1 MIRFFNLNRE
11 ANEKMLYPRKNDP
24 VLSKELFQNPGS
36 EYRGTPFWAWNCE
49 LKKDEL
55 LWQLEV
61 LKEMG
66 LGGAH
71 MHVRTGMATPYLSDE
86 HMALIKACVDKCRD
100 EKMLAWL
107 YDEDR
112 WPSGAA
118 GGIVTRD
125 KKYRARHL
133 LFTMH
138 PYGESGAEEE
148 ITHSSG
154 RSGRS
159 NNGYLLGCYD
169 VVLDE
174 KDCLKSA
181 KLIKPEEAA
190 EGRKWYAYVET
201 DPCNPWYN
209 NQTYANTL
217 DKETIQRFIEV
228 TYERYLETC
237 GEDFGGVVPAIFTD
251 EPQFSHK
258 QTLAFAQED
267 RDVMLPWSDDVPDTF
282 NAAYGEDIVAHL
294 PELFWELPDNER
306 SLIRYH
312 YHDHIA
318 ERFAQAFAD
327 QCGKWCQEHNL
338 MLTGHMMEEPTLR
351 SQTAALGET
360 MRSYRGFQLP
370 GIDMLGAKFELT
382 TAKQAQSAVHQYG
395 RPGMMS
401 ELYGVTGWA
410 FDMRGHKLHGDWQAA
425 LGVTVRV
432 HHLSWV
438 SMKGE
443 AKRDY
448 PASMNYQSPWWKDYH
463 VVEDHF
469 ARVNTAL
476 TRGRPLVRV
485 GVIHPVESYWLHWG
499 PADQTFGIRNQ
510 LDTQFQNLTD
520 WLLKGSIDFDFISE
534 SLLPELCE
542 AGSAP
547 LKVGEM
553 AYDVIVVPG
562 CETLRS
568 TTLERLE
575 GFLAAGGKLVF
586 MGNAPDLVDAAPS
599 PRARVLWANAQRCA
613 FDQEELMNALE
624 DVRLLEIRNDD
635 GSRSP
640 NLIHQLRQDA
650 GGLWLFVAHAQEPL
664 CKDAV
669 RLQKIRLTMQGNFS
683 VELYDTMT
691 GEIRPMNATVRGGK
705 TIIDT
710 QLYEYDSL
718 LLRFSADCM
727 MPAAAEKKAETVR
740 ALPVPEVVNYQLDEP
755 NVILLDKA
763 EFALDGG
770 EYQPEQELLRADNVL
785 RAALDWPSRRGAV
798 AQPWVVQEEA
808 AAHEVRLRFRVYS
821 EIPFAGAKLAL
832 EDADL
837 AKIVVNG
844 QPVQEK
850 PDGWFVDKCIGTVAL
865 PALNPGENVIEVTLP
880 FGRRTNVEWCY
891 LLGDFG
897 VDICGSRRTI
907 VPRAK
912 QIGFD
917 DITRQRLP
925 HYTGNIAYQ
934 VPVETS
940 GGNLRVTVPH
950 FSGAMVR
957 VDLDGKPAGHIL
969 YPPYVLDIEN
979 VEAGQHQLDFV
990 LLNTRE
996 NAFGPLHYADTK
1008 RDRSSP
1014 DKWRSQ
1020 AYFWTDSYRLVPA
1033 GIRTVPVVEEV
1044 TEA

>member
-1 MIRFFNLNRE
+1 
-11 ANEKMLYPRKNDP
+11 MLYPRKNDP
-24 VLSKELFQNPGS
+24 VLSGKLFREPTS

-49 LKKDEL
+49 LEKDEL
-55 LWQLEV
+55 LWQLDV
-61 LKEMG
+61 LKKMG

-86 HMALIKACVDKCRD
+86 HMALIKACVEKCRD

-118 GGIVTRD
+118 GGIVTKD
-125 KKYRARHL
+125 PQYRARHL
-133 LFTMH
+133 LMTAK
-138 PYGESGAEEE
+138 PYDQGEAEGE

-154 RSGRS
+154 QAGRS
-159 NNGYLLGCYD
+159 NNGYLLACYD

-174 KDCLKSA
+174 NDCLKSA
-181 KLIKPEEAA
+181 KRIGRDEQA
-190 EGRKWYAYVET
+190 EGRKWFAYVET

-217 DKETIQRFIEV
+217 DKATIKRFIEV

-258 QTLAFAQED
+258 QTLAFAREE

-282 NAAYGEDIVAHL
+282 REAYGEEILDHL
-294 PELFWELPDNER
+294 PELLWELPDNER
-306 SLIRYH
+306 SVIRYH

-327 QCGKWCQEHNL
+327 QCGKWCSEHDL
-338 MLTGHMMEEPTLR
+338 MLTGHMMEEPTLQ

-382 TAKQAQSAVHQYG
+382 TAKQAQSAAHQYG
-395 RPGMMS
+395 RPGILS

-432 HHLSWV
+432 QHLSWV

-448 PASMNYQSPWWKDYH
+448 PASMSYQSPWWTDYH

-499 PADQTFGIRNQ
+499 PAEQTAGIRTQMDN
-510 LDTQFQNLTD
+510 QFQNLTS

-534 SLLPELCE
+534 SLLPDLCE
-542 AGSAP
+542 TASAP

-575 GFLAAGGKLVF
+575 GFLAAGGKLLF
-586 MGNAPDLVDAAPS
+586 LGNAPELVDAVPS
-599 PRARVLWANAQRCA
+599 ARARVLWANAERCA
-613 FDQEELMNALE
+613 FDCEELLSALE
-624 DVRLLEIRNDD
+624 DVRLLDIRNAD

-640 NLIHQLRQDA
+640 NLIHQLRQD
-650 GGLWLFVAHAQEPL
+650 GSGLWLFVAHAQEPI

-669 RLQKIRLTMQGNFS
+669 RLQKIRLSMQGTFG
-683 VELYDTMT
+683 VELYDTQT
-691 GEIRPMNATVRGGK
+691 GDIRPLPAEVRGGK
-705 TIIDT
+705 TYLNFD
-710 QLYEYDSL
+710 LYEYDSL
-718 LLRFSADCM
+718 LLRFNACGVQQL
-727 MPAAAEKKAETVR
+727 PQTAAKITKKH
-740 ALPVPEVVNYQLDEP
+740 ALCVPEVVDYELEEP
-755 NVILLDKA
+755 NALLLDKA

-770 EYQPEQELLRADNVL
+770 EFSPAQELLRADNEL
-785 RAALDWPSRRGAV
+785 RSRLGWPNRQGAV
-798 AQPWVVQEEA
+798 AQPWAVQEETIE
-808 AAHEVRLRFRVYS
+808 HEATLRFRVYS
-821 EIPFAGAKLAL
+821 EIAFEGAKLAL
-832 EDADL
+832 EDADK
-837 AKIVVNG
+837 AKITLNG
-844 QPVQEK
+844 ETVTAK

-865 PALNPGENVIEVTLP
+865 PALRTGENVITVTLP

-897 VDICGSRRTI
+897 VEMNGSRRTI
-907 VPRAK
+907 VPAPGK
-912 QIGFD
+912 LGFD
-917 DITRQRLP
+917 DICRQRLP
-925 HYTGNIAYQ
+925 HYTGNIRYH
-934 VPVETS
+934 VPVTTE
-940 GGNLRVTVPH
+940 GGSLRVTVPH
-950 FSGAMVR
+950 YCGAMVR
-957 VDLDGKPAGHIL
+957 VELDGKPAGHIL
-969 YPPYVLDIEN
+969 YPPYVLDMGK
-979 VEAGQHQLDFV
+979 VDAGEHMLDLV

-996 NAFGPLHYADTK
+996 NAFGPLHYADTR
-1008 RDRSSP
+1008 RDRSAP
-1014 DKWRSQ
+1014 DKWRSKD
-1020 AYFWTDSYRLVPA
+1020 YFWTESYRLVPA
-1033 GIRTVPVVEEV
+1033 GIRNEPLVEEY
-1044 TEA
+1044 TAE

>member
-1 MIRFFNLNRE
+1 
-11 ANEKMLYPRKNDP
+11 MLYPRKNDP
-24 VLSKELFQNPGS
+24 ILSKELFRNPGS

-49 LKKDEL
+49 LEKDEL

-86 HMALIKACVDKCRD
+86 HMALIKACVEKCRD

-118 GGIVTRD
+118 GGLVTKD
-125 KKYRARHL
+125 PQYRARHL
-133 LFTMH
+133 LMMAQ
-138 PYGESGAEEE
+138 PYSESEAETE

-154 RSGRS
+154 QSGRS
-159 NNGYLLGCYD
+159 NNGYLLACYD
-169 VVLDE
+169 VVLDDN
-174 KDCLKSA
+174 DCLKSA
-181 KLIKPEEAA
+181 KRIQPDEPA

-201 DPCNPWYN
+201 DPVNPWYN
-209 NQTYANTL
+209 NQTYVNTL
-217 DKETIQRFIEV
+217 DKAAIQRFIDI
-228 TYERYLETC
+228 TYERYLKAV

-258 QTLAFAQED
+258 QTLAFAREE

-282 NAAYGEDIVAHL
+282 REAYGEEILDHL
-294 PELFWELPDNER
+294 PELLWELPDNER

-318 ERFAQAFAD
+318 ERFSQAFAD

-338 MLTGHMMEEPTLR
+338 MLTGHMMEEPTLQ

-370 GIDMLGAKFELT
+370 GIDMLDAKFELT
-382 TAKQAQSAVHQYG
+382 TAKQAQSAAHQFG
-395 RPGMMS
+395 RPGVLS
-401 ELYGVTGWA
+401 ELYGVTSWA
-410 FDMRGHKLHGDWQAA
+410 FDMRGHRLHGDWQAA

-448 PASMNYQSPWWKDYH
+448 PASMNYQSPWWQDYH

-499 PADQTFGIRNQ
+499 PSEQTYGARKQ
-510 LDTQFQNLTD
+510 LDDQFQNLTD

-534 SLLPELCE
+534 SLLPQQCE
-542 AGSAP
+542 NASAP
-547 LKVGEM
+547 LRVGEM

-575 GFLAAGGKLVF
+575 GFLADGGKLVF
-586 MGNAPDLVDAAPS
+586 LGNAPELVDAMPNV
-599 PRARVLWANAQRCA
+599 RGRVLWANAQRCA
-613 FDQEELMNALE
+613 FEREALMNALE
-624 DVRLLEIRNDD
+624 DVRLLDIRNAD
-635 GSRSP
+635 GSRTT
-640 NLIHQLRQDA
+640 NLIHQLRQD
-650 GGLWLFVAHAQEPL
+650 GCGLWLFVAHAQEPL
-664 CKDAV
+664 CKDAYRV
-669 RLQKIRLTMQGNFS
+669 QKIRLSMQGAFQ
-683 VELYDTMT
+683 VELYDTQT
-691 GEIRPMNATVRGGK
+691 GEVRPVKATIRGGK
-705 TIIDT
+705 TIIETD
-710 QLYEYDSL
+710 LCEYDSL
-718 LLRFSADCM
+718 LLRFE
-727 MPAAAEKKAETVR
+727 AACAPQLPVQVKKETNVH
-740 ALPVPEVVNYQLDEP
+740 ALPVPEVVDYRLEEP
-755 NVILLDKA
+755 NAVLLDKA
-763 EFALDGG
+763 EFALDDG
-770 EYQPEQELLRADNVL
+770 EYQPAQELLRADNVMRRQL
-785 RAALDWPSRRGAV
+785 GWPDRQGAV
-798 AQPWVVQEEA
+798 VQPWAAPAETIEHEA
-808 AAHEVRLRFRVYS
+808 HLRFRVYS
-821 EIPFAGAKLAL
+821 RIAYEGAKLAL
-832 EDADL
+832 EDADK
-837 AKIVVNG
+837 ACITVNG
-844 QPVQEK
+844 EAVTAQ
-850 PDGWFVDKCIGTVAL
+850 PDGWFVDKSIGTVAI
-865 PALNPGENVIEVTLP
+865 PAIKPGENIIEVTLP

-897 VDICGSRRTI
+897 VEIAGSRRTI
-907 VPRAK
+907 VHKPE
-912 QIGFD
+912 QLGFD
-917 DITRQRLP
+917 DITRQLLP

-934 VPVETS
+934 VPVTTE
-940 GGNLRVTVPH
+940 GGCLRVSVPH
-950 FSGAMVR
+950 YSGAMVR
-957 VDLDGKPAGHIL
+957 VDLDGKPAGHVL
-969 YPPYVLDIEN
+969 YPPYVLDLGK
-979 VEAGQHQLDFV
+979 VEAGEHRLDFV

-996 NAFGPLHYADTK
+996 NAFGPLHYADTVRK
-1008 RDRSSP
+1008 RSSP

-1020 AYFWTDSYRLVPA
+1020 GAFWSDSYRLVPA
-1033 GIRTVPVVEEV
+1033 GIRTAPVVEEY
-1044 TEA
+1044 TEE